1 MNNKRDTPENK
12 TEKKPV
18 KKNKSGKN
26 IFASRSFIGI
36 LCIVLALIVCFGA
49 APVINRV
56 TGDRVEVV
64 RMRNTVLKGTQ
75 LTENDI
81 EVVSV
86 GAFNLSEN
94 AIKDKSQVI
103 GKYTTGDMYK
113 GEYIFKEHVTSDIN
127 TANDILGSLNGEKKA
142 ISITIGS
149 FALGLSGKLET
160 GDIISVIVYDSKEGY
175 AHTPPELR
183 YVRVIT
189 STTSQGIDKADRTDN
204 TQPVTVTVLVNQ
216 KQAELLAEY
225 EKTASMHFTL
235 EYRGDMATAQRFLN
249 MQEEYFAT
257 NMEG

>member
-1 MNNKRDTPENK
+1 
-12 TEKKPV
+12 
-18 KKNKSGKN
+18 
-26 IFASRSFIGI
+26 
-36 LCIVLALIVCFGA
+36 
-49 APVINRV
+49 
-56 TGDRVEVV
+56 
-64 RMRNTVLKGTQ
+64 
-75 LTENDI
+75 
-81 EVVSV
+81 
-86 GAFNLSEN
+86 
-94 AIKDKSQVI
+94 
-103 GKYTTGDMYK
+103 MYSPL
-113 GEYIFKEHVTSDIN
+113 YIFKEHITSDIH

-160 GDIISVIVYDSKEGY
+160 GDIISVIVYDTKEGY

-225 EKTASMHFTL
+225 EKTSSMHFTL

-257 NMEG
+257 NTEG